1 MSHPFWSLL
10 ALLYLRKGQYN
21 KAILFVSLFD
31 TLQVLRV
38 ESIFLEGILEDK
50 RELALQAWCELQT
63 GVTQPTLEV
72 VSGDASFRRYFRAT
86 NGRESLIAVDCP
98 PDKEPME
105 PFLAVAEAYR
115 DAGVTV
121 PEVVA
126 TDTEHG
132 FMLQSDFGQILL
144 LSKLHERNAR
154 QFYGDALA
162 ALPHI
167 MDVTKTRLGALPKFD
182 QALLER
188 ELGLFKDW
196 LLGTHLKV
204 EWQPDDE
211 RIWTRFCDIMINN
224 ALAQPQVGVHRDY
237 HSRNLMLLNDDRIG
251 IIDFQ
256 DAVVGPITYDA
267 VSLLRDCYIEWPDEL
282 VDELSNTLRQRL
294 IDSNRLAAQTDEAQW
309 QQWFDLMG
317 MQRHTKAAGIFARL
331 AHRDKKPGYLQDVPR
346 TLGYLERISQRY
358 TDLNEYNVWL
368 NERVL
373 PAWEQQ

>member
-31 TLQVLRV
+31 TLQVLRE

-63 GVTQPTLEV
+63 GVTQPTLM

-86 NGRESLIAVDCP
+86 NGPESLIAVDCP

-126 TDTEHG
+126 ADTEHG

-188 ELGLFKDW
+188 TDFSKTGCR
-196 LLGTHLKV
+196 THLKV

-211 RIWTRFCDIMINN
+211 RI
-224 ALAQPQVGVHRDY
+224 
-237 HSRNLMLLNDDRIG
+237 
-251 IIDFQ
+251 
-256 DAVVGPITYDA
+256 
-267 VSLLRDCYIEWPDEL
+267 
-282 VDELSNTLRQRL
+282 
-294 IDSNRLAAQTDEAQW
+294 
-309 QQWFDLMG
+309 
-317 MQRHTKAAGIFARL
+317 
-331 AHRDKKPGYLQDVPR
+331 
-346 TLGYLERISQRY
+346 
-358 TDLNEYNVWL
+358 
-368 NERVL
+368 
-373 PAWEQQ
+373 

>member
-1 MSHPFWSLL
+1 M
-10 ALLYLRKGQYN
+10 
-21 KAILFVSLFD
+21 
-31 TLQVLRV
+31 
-38 ESIFLEGILEDK
+38 EDK
-50 RELALQAWCELQT
+50 RELALQAWCESQT

-121 PEVVA
+121 PEVIA
-126 TDTEHG
+126 ADTEHG

-144 LSKLHERNAR
+144 LSKLHARNAR
-154 QFYGDALA
+154 QFYEQALA
-162 ALPHI
+162 ALPNI
-167 MDVTKTRLGALPKFD
+167 MDVTNTRKGDLPKFD
-182 QALLER
+182 KALLER

-196 LLGTHLKV
+196 LLGTHLTIS
-204 EWQPDDE
+204 WQPEDE
-211 RIWTRFCDIMINN
+211 CIWKDFCDKMISN
-224 ALAQPQVGVHRDY
+224 ALSQPQVGVHRDY
-237 HSRNLMLLNDDRIG
+237 HSRNLMLLSGDRIG

-267 VSLLRDCYIEWPDEL
+267 VSLLRDCYIEWPDAL
-282 VDELSNTLRQRL
+282 VDELSDRLRQHL
-294 IDSNRLAAQTDEAQW
+294 IETNRLAAQTGSDEW
-309 QQWFDLMG
+309 QHWFDLMG

-346 TLGYLERISQRY
+346 TLGYLERVSQRY
-358 TDLNEYNVWL
+358 SELEQYNAWL